1 MRAKNVLIV
10 DDDRLLVRVIAQS
23 LETSGYKTFTASN
36 GSDAIDLVADQQID
50 MIICDIMMPKLSGIS
65 FITTIKDVLELDLP
79 VIIISSLETGGQ
91 ITQNLNYKN
100 IVFLAKPFVYEELME
115 TVDKLLI
122 NVL

>member
-23 LETSGYKTFTASN
+23 LETNGYKTFTASN
-36 GSDAIDLVADQQID
+36 GSDAIDLVTDQKID

-65 FITTIKDVLELDLP
+65 FITTIKDVLQLDVP
-79 VIIISSLETGGQ
+79 VIIISSLGTGNQ

-100 IVFLAKPFVYEELME
+100 IVFLAKPFAYEVLME
-115 TVDKLLI
+115 TVDKFLI
-122 NVL
+122 REL